1 MTASR
6 DQLQLSPEAMRE
18 FGSQVV
24 ELLVERFSSVD
35 STLVTQTADKQALAE
50 QFDVPFA
57 EEPQDLDQLLDQV
70 TQQVYGQFGQ
80 TMHARF
86 FAFVPSPNNFVSVMA
101 EALVA
106 GYNAFAGNWL
116 EASGP
121 SQMELAT
128 LDWLCTQCGLP
139 EGSGGIFT
147 SGGSVANL
155 TALAAARDARLSGNL
170 ANAVAYCSTQ
180 THRAVDRAFHI
191 LGFQP
196 GQLVRLPCDANQRL
210 PLTVLQEQMSH
221 DEGNGLRPFCVVAN
235 AGTTNTGAVD
245 PLPQLSSF
253 CREHDLWLHADGAY
267 GAAAILTEEGQ
278 ELLSGLGEVDS
289 LVIDPHKW
297 LFQPY
302 ELGCVLVRDRRDLYR
317 TFQMTGE
324 YLQDVETIPDVT
336 NLYDFGPQM
345 TRSAKALKLWMSL
358 KAFGVAA
365 FRAAI
370 RRGMATA
377 RFAEQVIQATD
388 RMEICTPAQ
397 LGVVTFRYQPN
408 ANGPANNK
416 DQHDQALLAEG
427 ANRAI
432 VLRGLTDGFA
442 TVTSTVLDGRSVLR
456 LCTINPRTTEDD
468 IRATIERLRA
478 FGDEFVASR
487 T

>member
-155 TALAAARDARLSGNL
+155 TALAAARDA
-170 ANAVAYCSTQ
+170 
-180 THRAVDRAFHI
+180 
-191 LGFQP
+191 
-196 GQLVRLPCDANQRL
+196 
-210 PLTVLQEQMSH
+210 
-221 DEGNGLRPFCVVAN
+221 
-235 AGTTNTGAVD
+235 
-245 PLPQLSSF
+245 
-253 CREHDLWLHADGAY
+253 
-267 GAAAILTEEGQ
+267 
-278 ELLSGLGEVDS
+278 
-289 LVIDPHKW
+289 
-297 LFQPY
+297 
-302 ELGCVLVRDRRDLYR
+302 
-317 TFQMTGE
+317 
-324 YLQDVETIPDVT
+324 
-336 NLYDFGPQM
+336 
-345 TRSAKALKLWMSL
+345 
-358 KAFGVAA
+358 GV
-365 FRAAI
+365 
-370 RRGMATA
+370 
-377 RFAEQVIQATD
+377 
-388 RMEICTPAQ
+388 
-397 LGVVTFRYQPN
+397 
-408 ANGPANNK
+408 
-416 DQHDQALLAEG
+416 
-427 ANRAI
+427 
-432 VLRGLTDGFA
+432 
-442 TVTSTVLDGRSVLR
+442 
-456 LCTINPRTTEDD
+456 
-468 IRATIERLRA
+468 
-478 FGDEFVASR
+478 
-487 T
+487 